1 MYPMRLISV
10 PLHRT
15 QNGRGS
21 PPTLACAN
29 ARRRGRRAVAPAAGC
44 AAVAAG
50 RTSSGARWSMIVTV
64 TMLSGGSDIGFG
76 QRTVRRS
83 RFGLTTG
90 SEQRL
95 EGVSGAS
102 GRAIGIDH
110 RADAYRT

>member
-21 PPTLACAN
+21 PPTLARAN
-29 ARRRGRRAVAPAAGC
+29 ARRRGRWALVPAGGC

-50 RTSSGARWSMIVTV
+50 RTSSGARWSMVVTV
-64 TMLSGGSDIGFG
+64 AMLSGGSDIGLG
-76 QRTVRRS
+76 QRTGRHS

-90 SEQRL
+90 AEQRL
-95 EGVSGAS
+95 ESVSGAS
-102 GRAIGIDH
+102 GRAIRIDH
-110 RADAYRT
+110 RADVYRT